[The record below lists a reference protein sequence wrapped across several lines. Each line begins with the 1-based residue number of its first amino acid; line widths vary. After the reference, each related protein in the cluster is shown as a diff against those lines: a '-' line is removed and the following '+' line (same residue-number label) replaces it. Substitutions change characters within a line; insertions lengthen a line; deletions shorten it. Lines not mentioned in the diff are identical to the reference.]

1 MNNILDIKNSNNITE
16 LRPINRSQSVINDAI
31 LIYSND
37 KKVALKAKT
46 NGTLYINDEQVI
58 TNSTLNL
65 SNENILLGTP
75 IVKNSTNNISIGN
88 NLLGLGESISPSYN
102 IAFGYS
108 NVIHGKHGITIGSNN
123 YTGNINST
131 DNIVIGNNL
140 DNTIEN
146 NSIVLASYNRKNG
159 THAII
164 KATSKDTP
172 NTCTFE
178 FGVLDDYSQSYEG
191 VEISYESLKTLL
203 LANGGKLVTS
213 LNEK

>member
-1 MNNILDIKNSNNITE
+1 MNNILDIKDSNNNITE
-16 LRPINRSQSVINDAI
+16 LRPITRSQSVIDDAI

-37 KKVALKAKT
+37 KKVQLKAKT
-46 NGTLYINDEQVI
+46 DGKLYITND
-58 TNSTLNL
+58 
-65 SNENILLGTP
+65 NILIGTP

-88 NLLGLGESISPSYN
+88 NLLGLGENISPSYN

-108 NVIHGKHGITIGSNN
+108 NVIHGKHGIIIGSNN
-123 YTGNINST
+123 YTGNVNST

-146 NSIVLASYNRKNG
+146 NSVVLASYNRKSG

-164 KATSKDTP
+164 KATSRDTP

-191 VEISYESLKTLL
+191 VEISYESLKRLL
-203 LANGGKLVTS
+203 LANDGKLVTS